1 MRALITGASRGIG
14 AAIALKLATDAQAA
28 GQPARLALGATG
40 EGEHLSAL
48 IEQLRRIGASVV
60 PVLGNLADPDT
71 PARLVAEAIEFCGG
85 LDGLVCNAG
94 ILAPSPLA
102 ALDIENWDRL
112 YAVNARATWLLA
124 KAAFP
129 ALGESKGAM
138 VAVAS
143 MAGMQAHP
151 NSGAYSSSKAA
162 MIMLCHQLALEWA
175 EHGIRVNSVSPGM
188 VHTTLT
194 DRIYRNPEVTAQR
207 VGLIPLHRIGRP
219 DDIAATVAFLLGDGA
234 AYITAQNICVDG
246 GFTESLMANIPGMP
260 KAG

>member
-14 AAIALKLATDAQAA
+14 AAITLKLARDAQAA
-28 GQPARLALGATG
+28 GTPARLAVGATG
-40 EGEHLSAL
+40 EGEHLARL
-48 IEQLRRIGASVV
+48 LAELKTLGAEAK
-60 PVLGNLADPDT
+60 PVFGNLADIAT
-71 PARLVAEAIEFCGG
+71 PARLVAEAVDFCGG
-85 LDGLVCNAG
+85 LDALVCNAG
-94 ILAPSPLA
+94 ILGPSPLA
-102 ALDIENWDRL
+102 TLEVDSWDRL

-129 ALGESKGAM
+129 ALKESRGAM

-162 MIMLCHQLALEWA
+162 MIMLCQQLGLEWA
-175 EHGIRVNSVSPGM
+175 EHGVRVNSVSPGM

-194 DRIYRNPEVTAQR
+194 DAIYRNAEVSAKRQAI
-207 VGLIPLHRIGRP
+207 IPLHRIGRP
-219 DDIAATVAFLLGDGA
+219 EDVAATVAFLLGDGA
-234 AYITAQNICVDG
+234 SYTTAQNLCVDG
-246 GFTESLMANIPGMP
+246 GFTTSVMAGIPGMP

>member
-14 AAIALKLATDAQAA
+14 AATALKLAQDAKAA
-28 GQPARLALGATG
+28 GRTARLAIGATREGDYLARLLEALAALGA
-40 EGEHLSAL
+40 EA
-48 IEQLRRIGASVV
+48 R
-60 PVLGNLADPDT
+60 PVLGDLADPDT
-71 PARLVAEAIEFCGG
+71 PARIVAEATEFCGG

-94 ILAPSPLA
+94 ILGPSPLA
-102 ALDIENWDRL
+102 TLAIDSWDRL

-124 KAAFP
+124 RAAYP
-129 ALGESKGAM
+129 ALKDSGGAM

-175 EHGIRVNSVSPGM
+175 GDGVRVNSVSPGM
-188 VHTTLT
+188 IHTTLT
-194 DRIYRNPEVTAQR
+194 DGIYRNAEVAARRTDI
-207 VGLIPLHRIGRP
+207 IPLHRVGRP
-219 DDIAATVAFLLGDGA
+219 EDIAATIAFLLGDGA
-234 AYITAQNICVDG
+234 SYLTAQNICVDG
-246 GFTESLMANIPGMP
+246 GFTESLMRNIPGMP